1 MSAEPIIYGLI
12 FVGVLVLVEG
22 LYLVAFGKSISLNSR
37 VNRRL
42 EMLEKG
48 ERRDEVLEK
57 LRKEMQQH
65 MDAKTIP
72 LYSLLSE
79 KAQRAA
85 IAFTPKQLIMIM
97 AGLAFVAFLG
107 LTIGTETDLAVRVLL
122 SIAIGVGAVY
132 FWVASKASK
141 RMGLIEEQLPDAV
154 ELMVRSLRVG
164 HPFSNAISI
173 VSKEI
178 QDPLASE
185 FGVIADESA
194 YGRDVGEALKD
205 MAERLD
211 MQDLRFLAVAVTIQ
225 QQSGGNLA
233 EILSGLA
240 KVIRARFRLFRRVKA
255 ITAEAKWS
263 GKFLSAFPIVALIVI
278 NVSDPNYYDDVYD
291 HPLFIPACFA
301 VGIFLIIYRR
311 HPRFLARVRP
321 TQLALWSCLAA
332 LAHGAGL
339 MLVPIYL
346 DLCAVAELDTG
357 HRAVRALMGSTLQTA
372 ILVALVH
379 TLSMAAAGGIMAI
392 GVYFWLGLKFL
403 SKTWFNLDLV
413 WAISLVAVGAF
424 GVWSAVYE

>member
-12 FVGVLVLVEG
+12 FIGVLVLVEG

-48 ERRDEVLEK
+48 TRREEVLDK

-65 MDAKTIP
+65 MNAKSIP
-72 LYSLLSE
+72 LYSLLSI
-79 KAQRAA
+79 KAQKAA
-85 IAFTPKQLIMIM
+85 IAFTPQQLLMIM
-97 AGLAFVAFLG
+97 AGLAAFAFMA
-107 LTIGTETDLAVRVLL
+107 LTVGTETEPAVRALLAVG
-122 SIAIGVGAVY
+122 IGVGGVY
-132 FWVASKASK
+132 FWISAKANK
-141 RMGLIEEQLPDAV
+141 RMGMIEEQLPDAV

-164 HPFSNAISI
+164 HPFTNAITI

-233 EILSGLA
+233 EILAGLA

-263 GKFLSAFPIVALIVI
+263 GKFLSAFPILALIVI
-278 NVSDPNYYDDVYD
+278 NVADPTYYDEVKETPY
-291 HPLFIPACFA
+291 FIPACFV
-301 VGIFLIIYRR
+301 VGIFLAAN
-311 HPRFLARVRP
+311 LMVMRVL
-321 TQLALWSCLAA
+321 TDIK
-332 LAHGAGL
+332 
-339 MLVPIYL
+339 V
-346 DLCAVAELDTG
+346 
-357 HRAVRALMGSTLQTA
+357 
-372 ILVALVH
+372 
-379 TLSMAAAGGIMAI
+379 
-392 GVYFWLGLKFL
+392 
-403 SKTWFNLDLV
+403 
-413 WAISLVAVGAF
+413 
-424 GVWSAVYE
+424 

>member
-12 FVGVLVLVEG
+12 FIGVLVLVEG

-48 ERRDEVLEK
+48 ARREEVLDK

-65 MDAKTIP
+65 MNAKSIP

-79 KAQRAA
+79 RAQKAA
-85 IAFTPKQLIMIM
+85 IAFTPQQLLMIM
-97 AGLAFVAFLG
+97 AGLAAVAFLG
-107 LTIGTETDLAVRVLL
+107 LTIGTDTSVSVRALM
-122 SIAIGVGAVY
+122 SIVMGVGAVF
-132 FWVASKASK
+132 FWVSHKAGK
-141 RMGLIEEQLPDAV
+141 RMSMIEEQLPDAV

-185 FGVIADESA
+185 FGVIADEAA
-194 YGRDVGEALKD
+194 YGRDLGEALKD

-211 MQDLRFLAVAVTIQ
+211 MQDLRFLAVAVSIQ

-233 EILSGLA
+233 EILAGLA

-263 GKFLSAFPIVALIVI
+263 GKFLSGFPLAALVVI
-278 NVSDPNYYDDVYD
+278 NLGDPHYYDEVRD
-291 HPLFIPACFA
+291 HPYFIPACFI
-301 VGIFLIIYRR
+301 VGMFLVLNLFVMR
-311 HPRFLARVRP
+311 
-321 TQLALWSCLAA
+321 
-332 LAHGAGL
+332 
-339 MLVPIYL
+339 
-346 DLCAVAELDTG
+346 
-357 HRAVRALMGSTLQTA
+357 
-372 ILVALVH
+372 ILTNIKV
-379 TLSMAAAGGIMAI
+379 
-392 GVYFWLGLKFL
+392 
-403 SKTWFNLDLV
+403 
-413 WAISLVAVGAF
+413 
-424 GVWSAVYE
+424 

>member
-12 FVGVLVLVEG
+12 FIGVLVLVEG

-48 ERRDEVLEK
+48 TRREEVLDK

-65 MDAKTIP
+65 MNAKTIP
-72 LYSLLSE
+72 LYSLLAE
-79 KAQRAA
+79 RAQKAA
-85 IAFTPKQLIMIM
+85 IAFTPQQLLMIM
-97 AGLAFVAFLG
+97 GGVAAIAFMA
-107 LTIGTETDLAVRVLL
+107 LTVGTDTEAPVRALLAVG
-122 SIAIGVGAVY
+122 IGVGGVF
-132 FWVASKASK
+132 FWISSKANK

-233 EILSGLA
+233 EILAGLA

-263 GKFLSAFPIVALIVI
+263 GKFLSAFPILALIVI
-278 NVSDPNYYDDVYD
+278 NVGDPNYYDEVRD
-291 HPLFIPACFA
+291 HALFIPACFL
-301 VGIFLIIYRR
+301 VGIFLAVN
-311 HPRFLARVRP
+311 LLVMRVL
-321 TQLALWSCLAA
+321 TDIK
-332 LAHGAGL
+332 
-339 MLVPIYL
+339 V
-346 DLCAVAELDTG
+346 
-357 HRAVRALMGSTLQTA
+357 
-372 ILVALVH
+372 
-379 TLSMAAAGGIMAI
+379 
-392 GVYFWLGLKFL
+392 
-403 SKTWFNLDLV
+403 
-413 WAISLVAVGAF
+413 
-424 GVWSAVYE
+424 